1 MKPILRNLRT
11 GLYFQGGVS
20 WTEKATAALVYKD
33 VEAALDAAYSSGIP
47 GLELNILLFN
57 DPRYTVRFELDE
69 IFSKVD
75 AADLPHF
82 QPEDDVWN
90 PRF

>member
-1 MKPILRNLRT
+1 
-11 GLYFQGGVS
+11 
-20 WTEKATAALVYKD
+20 

-82 QPEDDVWN
+82 QPENDVWT
-90 PRF
+90 PVLKLSLCLITLIHVCAG